1 MNLRLKRP
9 SIPRGFLQDSCYRE
23 GGIGRGEVSAGA
35 REMSRVK
42 KSQNPSFRAG
52 RTPRAETRAGGRRS
66 VPNTPPAQ
74 RVQLICSVPADDR
87 TNYPTE
93 DSRCG
98 QSSAQIRSGSRT
110 RDCPTATRG
119 FAGFYTH
126 LDGDLAVALE
136 PLELSGSLL
145 DDLMLDEGSDLLSG
159 ERDARRQRH
168 SDGARSGIY

>member
-1 MNLRLKRP
+1 M
-9 SIPRGFLQDSCYRE
+9 
-23 GGIGRGEVSAGA
+23 
-35 REMSRVK
+35 
-42 KSQNPSFRAG
+42 
-52 RTPRAETRAGGRRS
+52 GGRQS

-74 RVQLICSVPADDR
+74 RVQPTCSVPADYR

-98 QSSAQIRSGSRT
+98 QSSAQIRSGSRP
-110 RDCPTATRG
+110 RDRPTATRG

-159 ERDARRQRH
+159 ERDVRRQRH
-168 SDGARSGIY
+168 SDGARSGIF